1 MGTSLTFEIMPRV
14 FGGSPKCAV
23 CGKSA
28 YPMESVQVDGKQ
40 LHKACFRCACD
51 PKCTR
56 KLSTTG
62 YSAMDGK
69 YFHTNCYKKIFKTRG
84 KYEAGGALSPEEA
97 WRAKRK
103 GTPAAHPPL
112 RLPPPPPPPPL
123 LPS

>member
-1 MGTSLTFEIMPRV
+1 
-14 FGGSPKCAV
+14 
-23 CGKSA
+23 
-28 YPMESVQVDGKQ
+28 MESVQVEGKQ

-97 WRAKRK
+97 WRAKK
-103 GTPAAHPPL
+103 EGNAGGASSSATTTTTTTTSPAEPAAEPEAAEEAAEPEADAADAAE
-112 RLPPPPPPPPL
+112 P
-123 LPS
+123 